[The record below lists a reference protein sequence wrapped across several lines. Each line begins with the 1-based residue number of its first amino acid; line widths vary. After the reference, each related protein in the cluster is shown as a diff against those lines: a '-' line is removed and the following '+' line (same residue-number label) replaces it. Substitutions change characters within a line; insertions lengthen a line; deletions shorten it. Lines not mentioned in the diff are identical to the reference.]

1 MCFIALLRLPH
12 YMQLAIALNLEGK
25 SCDLNNQWTVGPGA
39 MASRMSILLKL
50 GSCRSPSD
58 NDHAGT
64 SWTGPL
70 FSWSL
75 APVGVLLTLTMQA
88 PVELGPY
95 SLEIWLSSES
105 FWQWPCR
112 HQLNWTPILLK
123 CGSCRKPFWGWSCRL
138 STQIIHERAAVRKTA
153 TKRVLSGHIRISWQ
167 IMKSWRCTCDHE
179 IWKSLSRY
187 VIAQCITIAT
197 LKAPIWEALSCVLPR
212 HRTHLKLSWLHW
224 RKEKAFTQVLT
235 KNLCTDGRFDYRL

>member
-1 MCFIALLRLPH
+1 ML
-12 YMQLAIALNLEGK
+12 
-25 SCDLNNQWTVGPGA
+25 
-39 MASRMSILLKL
+39 
-50 GSCRSPSD
+50 
-58 NDHAGT
+58 
-64 SWTGPL
+64 
-70 FSWSL
+70 
-75 APVGVLLTLTMQA
+75 MQA

-167 IMKSWRCTCDHE
+167 IMKSWKCTCDHE

-187 VIAQCITIAT
+187 VIAQCVTLQHWKRLFGRPFNAYYLAT
-197 LKAPIWEALSCVLPR
+197 EHTWNFHDYIEEKKKPLLRYWLKICVLTAASITVYICSSINHNSHSPFVCV
-212 HRTHLKLSWLHW
+212 HSH
-224 RKEKAFTQVLT
+224 T
-235 KNLCTDGRFDYRL
+235 KTTTT